1 MKTRPSIPNAIILD
15 KTKQLER
22 FQNLSLRPI
31 IKSLNDLL
39 FVYFQHYAVLK
50 KNDLMNA
57 TDAEK
62 NKFITTAF
70 LKDHQL
76 KNEVKGI
83 VIGHFSVEE
92 YVFYKNATKE
102 INKRILGIVK
112 QRILR
117 FFCKF

>member
-1 MKTRPSIPNAIILD
+1 MKTRPSIPNAMILD
-15 KTKQLER
+15 KTKALEK
-22 FQNLSLRPI
+22 FQNETLRPI
-31 IKSLNDLL
+31 VKSLNDILS
-39 FVYFQHYAVLK
+39 VHFQHYTVLK
-50 KNDLMNA
+50 KHNLMNA
-57 TDAEK
+57 TDVEK

-76 KNEVKGI
+76 KNEIKGF

-112 QRILR
+112 QRILS
-117 FFCKF
+117 FFCKI